1 MKKVFGSFALLAM
14 GAVVLTGSAE
24 AGKRSH
30 GSCGSY
36 GSVQCEPV
44 SSSCGA
50 QASCGSQG
58 THVSYTSCGS
68 AGDSHASAGSAGT
81 DASCGS
87 YGSRKARRAARKAAA
102 SHGSYGSYGSHG
114 AQADC
119 GSNGTVSHSSCGSA
133 GH

>member
-1 MKKVFGSFALLAM
+1 MKKVFGSFALLAL

-44 SSSCGA
+44 SPSCGT

-68 AGDSHASAGSAGT
+68 TGDV
-81 DASCGS
+81 
-87 YGSRKARRAARKAAA
+87 
-102 SHGSYGSYGSHG
+102 
-114 AQADC
+114 QA
-119 GSNGTVSHSSCGSA
+119 CGSA